1 MNNSQRFLIGCLAA
15 LLGAG
20 AATASLAQEATPR
33 VELRQERQAQRIAQ
47 GVRSGELT
55 VAERRQLRAQQRG
68 ITRAQDRAAAD
79 GVVTRAERRRLH
91 ALQDRASA
99 SIHRQ
104 KHDAQ
109 RALRPAV
116 RHPPR

>member
-1 MNNSQRFLIGCLAA
+1 MKTHKTFLAACLAV

-20 AATASLAQEATPR
+20 AAGASLAQEATPR
-33 VELRQERQAQRIAQ
+33 VELRQERQAERIAQ

-55 VAERRQLRAQQRG
+55 VAERRQLRTQQRT
-68 ITRAQDRAAAD
+68 IERVQDQAAAD

-104 KHDAQ
+104 KNDRQ
-109 RALRPAV
+109 RVLRPSAGL
-116 RHPPR
+116 R